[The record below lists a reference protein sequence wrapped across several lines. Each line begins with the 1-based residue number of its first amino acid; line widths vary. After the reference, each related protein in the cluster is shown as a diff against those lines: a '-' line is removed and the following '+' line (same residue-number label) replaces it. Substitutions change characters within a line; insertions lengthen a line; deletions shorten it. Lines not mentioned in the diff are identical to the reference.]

1 VVFIEQ
7 IGIELKFA
15 HVPNFATQTEVLCN
29 IYLER
34 VEEGHV
40 LRDNKN

>member
-1 VVFIEQ
+1 VFTEQ

-15 HVPNFATQTEVLCN
+15 HVSNFDTQTEVLYN
-29 IYLER
+29 IYIEM
-34 VEEGHV
+34 VGEGHV